1 MLAKKAIKD
10 TLGFNDTWLMIVG
23 IPLVAFLSPIIY
35 LHFRLWKEP
44 FYPLVAF
51 ISGLV
56 FTTLFW
62 FGNRWVLIFFRKKF
76 PAFSQSKKRIR
87 ITALVMFGYNIF
99 LSNFLLLIS
108 PPPQEPL
115 PPMPYD
121 QIDMNL
127 MSIMNT
133 LIIVVI
139 YEVIYYMG
147 QFRISVHE
155 QEKLKQESLLAQI
168 TALKNQVDP
177 HFLFN
182 NLNTL
187 SAIVRDDPAQAEIFI
202 QQLSKLY
209 RYILEMPESAL
220 VDLREELDLL
230 AAYTFLLKTRFGDN
244 FHININIPP
253 HYLEKKIIPFALQ
266 LLIENAI
273 KHNVA
278 STAKP
283 LTINISVQDDKIIV
297 SNNLQKKHTH
307 IPSTKMGLRNI
318 SIRSKLLQN
327 QDIQYITTTDE
338 FIVTVPLIPAAI

>member
-10 TLGFNDTWLMIVG
+10 TLGFDDTRLMIVG

-35 LHFRLWKEP
+35 LHFRFWKAP
-44 FYPLVAF
+44 YYPADAF
-51 ISGLV
+51 FWCLL

-62 FGNRWVLIFFRKKF
+62 FGNRWVLILFRKKF
-76 PAFSQSKKRIR
+76 PAFSQSRKRIF
-87 ITALVMFGYNIF
+87 ITAMVMFGYNLF
-99 LSNFLLLIS
+99 LSNILEITA
-108 PPPQEPL
+108 PPHEYRPVL
-115 PPMPYD
+115 HFD
-121 QIDMNL
+121 AIDTNL

-168 TALKNQVDP
+168 AALKNQVDP

-187 SAIVRDDPAQAEIFI
+187 SAIVRDDPAQAEAFI

-209 RYILEMPESAL
+209 RYILEMPESTL
-220 VDLREELDLL
+220 VDLRAELDLL
-230 AAYTFLLKTRFGDN
+230 SAYTFLLKTRFGDN
-244 FHININIPP
+244 FHINITIPT
-253 HYLEKKIIPFALQ
+253 HYLEKKIVPFALQ
-266 LLIENAI
+266 ILIENAI

-283 LTINISVQDDKIIV
+283 LTINIGVQDDKIVV
-297 SNNLQKKHTH
+297 SNNLQKKQTH

-318 SIRSKLLQN
+318 SIRSRLLQN
-327 QDIQYITTTDE
+327 QDIQYITTTDQ